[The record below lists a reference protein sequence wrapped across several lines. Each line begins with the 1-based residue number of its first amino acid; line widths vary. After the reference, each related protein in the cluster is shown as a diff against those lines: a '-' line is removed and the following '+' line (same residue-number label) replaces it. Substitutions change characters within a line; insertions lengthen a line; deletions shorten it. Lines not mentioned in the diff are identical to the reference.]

1 MGVFLSQREGVLRT
15 SGDGDERGIWIGLK
29 FLILGFFGV
38 GKLRTF
44 LCRGRGGGT
53 LDLSRDFSG
62 IQNNLRFRGSACVSR
77 AYGSANKVQ
86 RAMSFFGPGIFSDF
100 VGNPRDFF
108 LGGGGSWIFLPIRS
122 CPSLEIW
129 ALEFVQLVVRFMH
142 CNLYLKSFSIT
153 TGNLGDLRCNLKGIH
168 WYIILNCHNEGST
181 RVSIN
186 ERKI

>member
-1 MGVFLSQREGVLRT
+1 MVVPAYPGRVDLRIKYNVLCHFLV
-15 SGDGDERGIWIGLK
+15 
-29 FLILGFFGV
+29 GFF
-38 GKLRTF
+38 F
-44 LCRGRGGGT
+44 L
-53 LDLSRDFSG
+53 
-62 IQNNLRFRGSACVSR
+62 AE
-77 AYGSANKVQ
+77 
-86 RAMSFFGPGIFSDF
+86 
-100 VGNPRDFF
+100 
-108 LGGGGSWIFLPIRS
+108 GGGGWIFLSIRS

-142 CNLYLKSFSIT
+142 CNIYLKSFSIT

>member
-1 MGVFLSQREGVLRT
+1 MCNRQYCIQVGVFLSHREGVLRT

-108 LGGGGSWIFLPIRS
+108 LGGGGVGFFSPFDH
-122 CPSLEIW
+122 
-129 ALEFVQLVVRFMH
+129 VRH
-142 CNLYLKSFSIT
+142 LKSGLLNLFSWLSVLCT
-153 TGNLGDLRCNLKGIH
+153 VT
-168 WYIILNCHNEGST
+168 YILSHFP
-181 RVSIN
+181 
-186 ERKI
+186 

>member
-1 MGVFLSQREGVLRT
+1 
-15 SGDGDERGIWIGLK
+15 
-29 FLILGFFGV
+29 
-38 GKLRTF
+38 
-44 LCRGRGGGT
+44 
-53 LDLSRDFSG
+53 
-62 IQNNLRFRGSACVSR
+62 
-77 AYGSANKVQ
+77 
-86 RAMSFFGPGIFSDF
+86 MSFFGRI
-100 VGNPRDFF
+100 FF
-108 LGGGGSWIFLPIRS
+108 LGGGGGGGGWIFLSIRS

-142 CNLYLKSFSIT
+142 CNIYLKSFSIT